1 MPARVVCL
9 SPYSKKQVEDL
20 FAGGHAVDVMTV
32 PAPPAPE
39 AVLEECAV
47 ADLVIAD
54 KRHAHRLPRGV
65 LERMTRCLLIQMPA
79 VGMTSSITSPRRSL
93 GLRSR
98 TLPATTA
105 TP

>member
-1 MPARVVCL
+1 
-9 SPYSKKQVEDL
+9 
-20 FAGGHAVDVMTV
+20 MTV

-79 VGMTSSITSPRRSL
+79 VGHDVIDYVAAAGVGVAVANAGGDNPGAGADRTVMALLETVPAGVPGGPRGS
-93 GLRSR
+93 GGG
-98 TLPATTA
+98 
-105 TP
+105 